1 MLWRGS
7 RDLGT
12 AIRCLTWGAVCGGA
26 EREALARATL
36 YFPLVGGMMGVVL
49 IPVSRLAGGVAGR
62 AGHAAFAVA
71 VLAFVSRG
79 RWYAAVAD
87 ALREAGTRPNRP
99 PKRPRSGLA
108 VAGALAAVK
117 GIGLAAAGGLVDVAL
132 LLALV
137 LGRWA
142 PVVLLHGARPIRARP
157 DDRLAVGRVGAAE
170 FAVASV
176 TAIAIALAAA
186 EAVGL
191 VAVVG
196 AALVTTALR
205 LCAYRSAGCM
215 TAAFAGAS
223 IEIVETAT
231 VLSVAAIAALAAT
244 GGG

>member
-1 MLWRGS
+1 MLWRAS

-12 AIRCLTWGAVCGGA
+12 AIRCLTWGVAGGRA
-26 EREALARATL
+26 EREVLARATL
-36 YFPLVGGMMGVVL
+36 YFPLVGGMLGVVL
-49 IPVSRLAGGVAGR
+49 IPVARLGGEVGGGF
-62 AGHAAFAVA
+62 GHAAFAVA

-87 ALREAGTRPNRP
+87 ALREAGTRLDRP
-99 PKRPRSGLA
+99 LERRRSGLA
-108 VAGALAAVK
+108 VAGALAALK
-117 GIGLAAAGGLVDVAL
+117 GVGFAAAGGLVDVAL

-176 TAIAIALAAA
+176 TAFAIALAAA

-205 LCAYRSAGCM
+205 LWAYRSAGCM

-231 VLSVAAIAALAAT
+231 ALGVAGVAALAAT